1 MQRFAALLLASSFSL
16 MALPASAKSRLDNPA
31 DIQQALASGSD
42 VAVAIDLS
50 QCTANSANA
59 TPTRTRGGL
68 RIEAY
73 RIVEDGT
80 LSFSDGHF
88 TVARDGQPIQQLL
101 RYQVRPDGTIDFTMF
116 VFDLPSYQQRSE
128 PVAYRCAIN
137 QGLRFHAD

>member
-1 MQRFAALLLASSFSL
+1 MQRLAAVLLASSLSM

-31 DIQQALASGSD
+31 DIQQALTAGDAVS
-42 VAVAIDLS
+42 VAIDLS
-50 QCTANSANA
+50 LCTPNSANA
-59 TPTRTRGGL
+59 TPSRTRGGL

-80 LSFSDGHF
+80 LSFSDAHF
-88 TVARDGQPIQQLL
+88 TVARDGLPIQQLL

-116 VFDLPSYQQRSE
+116 VFDLPGYQQRAE
-128 PVAYRCAIN
+128 PLAYRCAIN